1 MNKLRKINTT
11 KLRKLKK
18 NILTRQKKYSKSWN
32 KYKSNRCHIILYIL
46 LRNRHLRF
54 TKKQFLVQK
63 KKSCMLINIY
73 SFHVCVLTLRKE
85 KEMGITKPK
94 QRLTS
99 RCELY
104 PLIVMV
110 DTTEYIYI
118 NWEHL
123 ALVRFYLVFMH
134 KLERGCSSF
143 SWVRKNSHRL

>member
-18 NILTRQKKYSKSWN
+18 NILTRQKKNSKSWN
-32 KYKSNRCHIILYIL
+32 KYKSNRCHITLYIL

-73 SFHVCVLTLRKE
+73 SFHLCVLTLRKE
-85 KEMGITKPK
+85 KEMG
-94 QRLTS
+94 
-99 RCELY
+99 
-104 PLIVMV
+104 MV